1 MSNALATRIL
11 QRVMRPLGFEVRQLQ
26 PAGKLY
32 ASRQEYQSRYV
43 EFDIPP
49 ASRVLDI
56 GSGAD
61 PFPYATVLAE
71 RYLEPSV
78 HRTAQFDSKGSP
90 VTLCDIQDLPFPDR
104 VFDYVYCS
112 HVLEH
117 VENPAKACSELMR
130 VGKAGYIETPT
141 LGKDILFSRTDEMH
155 RWHVVAIGGKL
166 VFFEYD
172 SRQQKGIESSAWR
185 DIVHSRYRHP
195 LRQAFHSHLDL
206 FNVMF
211 EWTESFECIVYYLN
225 GEEARIGC

>member
-1 MSNALATRIL
+1 MSNALATKIRE
-11 QRVMRPLGFEVRQLQ
+11 RVLRSLGWEVRQLQ
-26 PAGKLY
+26 PANELHS
-32 ASRQEYQSRYV
+32 SRLDYQTRYV
-43 EFDIPP
+43 EFKF
-49 ASRVLDI
+49 AHARGVLDI

-71 RYLEPSV
+71 RYLGPSV
-78 HRTAQFDSKGSP
+78 HRTAQFESKGRP
-90 VTLCDIQDLPFPDR
+90 VTLCDIQDLPFPDCA
-104 VFDYVYCS
+104 FDYVYCS

-141 LGKDILFSRTDEMH
+141 FGKDILFSQTEEMH
-155 RWHVVAIGGKL
+155 KWYVVAIGRKL

-185 DIVHSRYRHP
+185 DIVHSEYRHP
-195 LRQAFHSHLDL
+195 LREAFHSHLDL

-211 EWTESFECIVYYLN
+211 EWTESFECIVCYLN
-225 GEEARIGC
+225 GEESRVGC